1 MGYLKKIVPPLELC
15 KKIPNGK
22 FNESGL
28 FWKPFDDRAGGS
40 VLIRIDAKFNVKRN
54 NLLIPAPTLE
64 EIMND
69 LPDDVNVRMKL
80 GKNGRRYFQVSWY
93 SEAKWTTNPAKQALE
108 LWLKI
113 NSVRERGNER

>member
-1 MGYLKKIVPPLELC
+1 MGYLKKIVPPMELC

-54 NLLIPAPTLE
+54 NALIPAPTLE
-64 EIMND
+64 EILNA
-69 LPDDVNVRMKL
+69 LPGEVKVNMKF
-80 GKNGRRYFQVSWY
+80 GENGRRYFQVSWY
-93 SEAKWTTNPAKQALE
+93 SEAKWTTNPAQQALE

-113 NSVRERGNER
+113 NSVRERGK

>member
-1 MGYLKKIVPPLELC
+1 MGYLKKIVPPMELC

-28 FWKPFDDRAGGS
+28 FWKPFEDRAGGS

-54 NLLIPAPTLE
+54 NSLIPAPTLE

-93 SEAKWTTNPAKQALE
+93 SEAKWTTNPAAQALR
-108 LWLKI
+108 LWL
-113 NSVRERGNER
+113 NMESENDRFRR